1 MTDREPT
8 NEAILQLK
16 TLRKKLN
23 ELADKMLISKAIGSI
38 SDVLEVLSVES
49 NCTRP
54 LQLIRTE
61 LLNVWE
67 SIGERTPTFLPSN
80 VNVEAV

>member
-1 MTDREPT
+1 
-8 NEAILQLK
+8 
-16 TLRKKLN
+16 
-23 ELADKMLISKAIGSI
+23 MLISKAIGSI

-61 LLNVWE
+61 LLNVRE
-67 SIGERTPTFLPSN
+67 SIGERTPTFRPSY
-80 VNVEAV
+80 VNVEAI